1 LTVLQETGAAVRKAF
16 MNGTDR
22 LVPPAETLE
31 RIRPHLDTL
40 GITRVANITGLDRIG
55 IPVVEA
61 IRPDS
66 RSLSVTQGKGLSLE
80 AAKVSA
86 IMESLE
92 CWHAERPVVPVRSA
106 TAAALS
112 DGDRILALPDHVLN
126 VRDDTWKNVEI
137 PWVEARHVAT
147 GEPVFVP
154 YDFVHFDTRPHAQHG
169 ASRRMF
175 TRAPGTN
182 GLASGNHPL
191 EAVNHAMCELIER
204 DAYHRWG
211 RMTTAERIS
220 TSVDLATVDDP
231 NCRWML
237 DRITAAGF
245 TPLVQDITSA
255 VGVPAFR
262 CAIGADPQR
271 AVRPEPFFLGW
282 GCHPRREI
290 ALLRAVSEAAQARLT
305 EISGARDN
313 LPRAAYVTIQ
323 DRSQLIKNWAYVSKA
338 QALRS
343 FPDVPSYRNDTLEAD
358 TAVLLRRLRAVGL
371 DEVLMVDLTREEIG
385 VPVVKVVCTGLNHA
399 WKHA

>member
-1 LTVLQETGAAVRKAF
+1 MTVLTENAHAVHKAF

-22 LVPPAETLE
+22 LVSPAETLE
-31 RIRPHLDTL
+31 RIRPHLDGL

-61 IRPDS
+61 IRPNS

-92 CWHAERPVVPVRSA
+92 CWHAENPVVPVRSG
-106 TAAALS
+106 TAAELS
-112 DGDRILALPDHVLN
+112 DGDRTLALPDHVLRT
-126 VRDDTWKNVEI
+126 VDDTWRSVEI
-137 PWVEARHVAT
+137 PWVQARHVAT
-147 GEPVFVP
+147 GEPVLVP
-154 YDFVHFDTRPHAQHG
+154 YDFVHFDTRPQAQNG
-169 ASRRMF
+169 ASRRIF
-175 TRAPGTN
+175 TRGPGTN
-182 GLASGNHPL
+182 GLASGNHLL
-191 EAVNHAMCELIER
+191 EAINHATCELIER

-211 RMTTAERIS
+211 RTATAERMS
-220 TSVDLATVDDP
+220 TSVDLATVDDS

-245 TPLVQDITSA
+245 TPLVQDITSS

-262 CAIGADPQR
+262 CAIGADPER
-271 AVRPEPFFLGW
+271 AVKPEPFFLGW

-313 LPRAAYVTIQ
+313 LPRASYVRIQ
-323 DRSQLIKNWAYVSKA
+323 DRSQLIKNWTYVSEAK
-338 QALRS
+338 ALRS
-343 FPDVPSYRNDTLEAD
+343 FLDVPTHHNTTLEAD
-358 TAVLLRRLRAVGL
+358 TALLLRRLRAVGL
-371 DEVLMVDLTREEIG
+371 DEVLFVDLTREEIG
-385 VPVVKVVCTGLNHA
+385 VPVVKVVCAGLNHA
-399 WKHA
+399 WKQA